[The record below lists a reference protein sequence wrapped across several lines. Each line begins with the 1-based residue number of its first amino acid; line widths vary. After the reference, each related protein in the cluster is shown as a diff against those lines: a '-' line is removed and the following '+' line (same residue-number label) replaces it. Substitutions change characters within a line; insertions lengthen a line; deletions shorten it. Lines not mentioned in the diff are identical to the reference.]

1 MEVDRYAGF
10 DLVLIAA
17 SQGGLPV
24 CRRIVADLPPDFPA
38 ALIYAQHRSPG
49 ASTAAADLLQRST
62 DLRVRVGIDG
72 EELTPGTI
80 TVPPADVHV
89 RVTPERRLELT
100 PGQPRTELAD
110 ELFASVAQ
118 AYGPRALAVV
128 LTGRLR
134 DGTAGV
140 RAVKARGGRVIVQDP
155 ATAEQDSMPRSAL
168 ATGCVDLVLDPPRI
182 AAALVAL
189 VMVPGGPE
197 LFGVRGPAWIGSPS
211 PN

>member
-1 MEVDRYAGF
+1 MDRYAGF

-17 SQGGLPV
+17 SQGGLRV
-24 CRRIVADLPPDFPA
+24 CRGIVAELPPDFPA
-38 ALIYAQHRSPG
+38 ALVYAQHRSPG

-62 DLRVRVGIDG
+62 DLQVRAGIDG
-72 EELTPGTI
+72 MELTPGTI

-89 RVTPERRLELT
+89 RVTPERRLALS

-110 ELFASVAQ
+110 ELFASAAR

-128 LTGRLR
+128 LTGRLQ
-134 DGTAGV
+134 DATAGV
-140 RAVKARGGRVIVQDP
+140 RAVKAHGGRVIVQDP
-155 ATAEQDSMPRSAL
+155 ATAEQGSMPSNAM

-182 AAALVAL
+182 AAALVTL

-197 LFGVRGPAWIGSPS
+197 LFGVRSPAWLGSPS

>member
-1 MEVDRYAGF
+1 VERYAGF

-24 CRRIVADLPPDFPA
+24 CRKIVAELPPDFPA

-62 DLRVRVGIDG
+62 DLQVRVGIDG
-72 EELTPGTI
+72 MEVKPGTI
-80 TVPPADVHV
+80 TVPPADVYV
-89 RVTPERRLELT
+89 RVAAERRLELT
-100 PGQPRTELAD
+100 PGHPGTELAD
-110 ELFASVAQ
+110 SLFVSAAR

-128 LTGRLR
+128 LTGRLQ

-140 RAVKARGGRVIVQDP
+140 RAIKARGGRVIVQDP
-155 ATAEQDSMPRSAL
+155 ATSEQDSMPRSAL

-182 AAALVAL
+182 AAALVTL

-197 LFGVRGPAWIGSPS
+197 LFGVRSPAWIGSPS